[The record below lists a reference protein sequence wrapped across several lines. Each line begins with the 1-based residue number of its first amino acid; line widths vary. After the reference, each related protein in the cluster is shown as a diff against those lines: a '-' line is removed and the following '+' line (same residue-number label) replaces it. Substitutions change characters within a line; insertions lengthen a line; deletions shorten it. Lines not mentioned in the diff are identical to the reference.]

1 MISWWWWWW
10 WWWRWWIVFVV
21 WLTDEKLLALLPV
34 GTIVRDPLH
43 HESPT
48 QHEQDL
54 SLRITWVQPILF
66 RSKAIL
72 WSLIISYALNPIKN
86 ILHEIDVRFQWNL
99 NPFSTNTVL
108 LNALETSENQ
118 RSSDVYR
125 EYRSGT
131 LVENVLNA
139 NLNFVIINFW
149 SPSKTWIL
157 RTEFLTVYLN
167 IEDKDLFSSETTYFI
182 LYF

>member
-10 WWWRWWIVFVV
+10 WWWWWIVFVV
-21 WLTDEKLLALLPV
+21 WLTDERLLALLPV

-118 RSSDVYR
+118 RSSDVFR
-125 EYRSGT
+125 EYRSGA
-131 LVENVLNA
+131 LVENGLNS

-149 SPSKTWIL
+149 SPKSKTWIL